1 MVARRTDQ
9 GEHLSVLGSR
19 LRQLRE
25 GLGLVLQDVAD
36 LFETNRNVPSQW
48 ETGQRVPSYSHLLR
62 LADFYGVTVDWLLGR
77 QGAERDSPRVKQMK
91 SQLLDYLR
99 LQEVSARSM
108 TPGERLALTI
118 GYLTRLDMD
127 MFSTNR
133 IAQQVLISPETL
145 NEMIRGRIMATG
157 PVIQRF
163 AQLANLPEVWFYQPE
178 PQLEDVA
185 VKYRSLLERFLAEG
199 LSPDEL
205 EHRLWGPG
213 RSRRSRGSSRT

>member
-9 GEHLSVLGSR
+9 SEPLPVLGSR

-25 GLGLVLQDVAD
+25 GLGLVLQDIGD
-36 LFETNRNVPSQW
+36 LFQTNRNVPSQW
-48 ETGQRVPSYSHLLR
+48 ETGQRAPSYNHLLR

-77 QGAERDSPRVKQMK
+77 HGAERDSPRVKLMK

-99 LQEVSARSM
+99 LQESSVRTM

-118 GYLTRLDMD
+118 SYLTRLDGD
-127 MFSTNR
+127 MFSVNR

-145 NEMIRGRIMATG
+145 DEMAKGRVMATG

-178 PQLEDVA
+178 PQLEDVS

-199 LSPDEL
+199 LNPDEL
-205 EHRLWGPG
+205 EHRLWGTG
-213 RSRRSRGSSRT
+213 KGRRSRGSSRT